1 MDFAL
6 DPEQEALRD
15 AVRGLLGK
23 AYESS
28 ETRREVVGE
37 DPGFSAK
44 TWSRLAEMGALGL
57 PFAESD
63 GGMGAG
69 PVEVS
74 IVAEEMGRVIA
85 PEPFVEVVVLA
96 GGLLAATGTDE
107 QRADVLGRVA
117 EGELVLAAALAE
129 PEARWDLSGG
139 GVKASQSGDGWTLSG
154 VKEPVLHGA
163 RADAFVVSAAT
174 DAGTGLFLV
183 EGDSAGLTRAGYRTF
198 EGGRAAHVAFDGT
211 PATPLG
217 DVTTDQSSILD
228 DVVARA
234 QVAYCHEALGAMDT
248 ALKLTVEYLKTRKQF
263 GVTLS
268 TFQALTFRAADL
280 YVSLELV
287 RSTVMWATLVL
298 LDEPARAR
306 EAAARAKLQVSTAGR
321 HIGEEAIQLHGGIGM
336 TAEYSVGH
344 YMSRLTALDHW
355 LGDGTE
361 HLRTLAGSVGD
372 HTVLNPLP

>member
-1 MDFAL
+1 MDFTL
-6 DPEQEALRD
+6 DAEQEALRD

-28 ETRREVVGE
+28 ETRREVVNE
-37 DPGFSAK
+37 DPGFSEQ
-44 TWSRLAEMGALGL
+44 TWSQLAQMGVLGL
-57 PFAESD
+57 PFAEAD

-96 GGLLAATGTDE
+96 GGLVAAAGSDE

-117 EGELVLAAALAE
+117 EGQLVLAAALAE
-129 PEARWDLSGG
+129 PGARWDLAGG

-154 VKEPVLHGA
+154 VKEPVLHGG
-163 RADAFVVSAAT
+163 RADALVVSAAT
-174 DAGTGLFLV
+174 DSGTGLFLV
-183 EGDSAGLTRAGYRTF
+183 EGDATGLTRTGYRTF

-217 DVTTDQSSILD
+217 DVSTDQTSVID

-298 LDEPARAR
+298 LDEPDLAR

-344 YMSRLTALDHW
+344 YMSRLTAIDHW

-361 HLRTLAGSVGD
+361 HLRTLAGALDD

>member
-15 AVRGLLGK
+15 AVRGLLAK
-23 AYESS
+23 SYESS
-28 ETRREVVGE
+28 EARREVVGK
-37 DPGFSAK
+37 DPGFGAR
-44 TWSRLAEMGALGL
+44 TWSQLAEMGVLGL
-57 PFAESD
+57 PFAEAD

-85 PEPFVEVVVLA
+85 PEPFIEVVVLA
-96 GGLLAATGTDE
+96 GGLVAGAGTDE

-163 RADAFVVSAAT
+163 RADALVVSAAT

-183 EGDSAGLTRAGYRTF
+183 EGDATGLTRTGYRTF
-198 EGGRAAHVAFDGT
+198 EGGRAAHVTFDGT
-211 PATPLG
+211 PAAPLG
-217 DVTTDQSSILD
+217 DVSNDQSSILD
-228 DVVARA
+228 EVVARA

-248 ALKLTVEYLKTRKQF
+248 ALKLTVDYLKTRKQF

-344 YMSRLTALDHW
+344 YMSRLTAIDHW
-355 LGDGTE
+355 LGDGDE
-361 HLRTLAGSVGD
+361 HLRTLANSLGD